1 MQKITAK
8 FKIMYLDNHSSKIK
22 NKREEEIKKNI
33 KEAYRKSQED
43 IHEYGKESTQSTN
56 QLIVGAAIESK

>member
-1 MQKITAK
+1 
-8 FKIMYLDNHSSKIK
+8 MYLDNHSSKIK
-22 NKREEEIKKNI
+22 NRREEEIKKNI